1 MNPGPTMTA
10 EIDGRPG
17 VFGKRLVFMLLA
29 LSLATVSLAQP
40 DTARP
45 LVISGSN
52 WITDAPTSLA
62 DKAGYFEAESGPR
75 IRVEFAASGKQS
87 LTRLMAGQ
95 ADFALMASV
104 PLALALLRLVA
115 EDAPAERWPVVLASI
130 GLSNSTHHV
139 IADAARG
146 IERPG
151 DLRGRSIGLLLGSSA
166 HYGWDRFADFHRIA
180 PASIR
185 LVDTRPE
192 MLAGALA
199 DDRID
204 AMVTW
209 TPYSEQ
215 IMAQLGADGRMF
227 SLNAM
232 DSVSWLLV
240 ARRAVI
246 DAHPDAVR
254 RVLHGYASAIEMLQS
269 DPARAGSL
277 LDGSADGP
285 SGWPQHRRV
294 AWKLALDWPALFNVE
309 DKLRWGAALRGVE
322 PPRLS
327 PSRFIAREPLER
339 YRPEAVTLP
348 VWIPDQAF
356 DQ

>member
-1 MNPGPTMTA
+1 MNWRAGFERFSTKIRINPEPTMA
-10 EIDGRPG
+10 ADLDGRSG

-29 LSLATVSLAQP
+29 LSPATVSLAQP

-52 WITDAPTSLA
+52 WITDAPTAVA

-87 LTRLMAGQ
+87 LARLMAGQ

-104 PLALALLRLVA
+104 PLAMELLRLVA
-115 EDAPAERWPVVLASI
+115 EDVPAERWPVVLASI

-139 IADAARG
+139 IADAGRG
-146 IERPG
+146 VEHPR
-151 DLRGRSIGLLLGSSA
+151 DLQGHAIGVLLGSSA

-192 MLAGALA
+192 MLAVALA
-199 DDRID
+199 EGRID

-209 TPYSEQ
+209 TPYSER

-227 SLNAM
+227 SLDAM
-232 DSVSWLLV
+232 DSVSW
-240 ARRAVI
+240 
-246 DAHPDAVR
+246 P
-254 RVLHGYASAIEMLQS
+254 
-269 DPARAGSL
+269 
-277 LDGSADGP
+277 
-285 SGWPQHRRV
+285 
-294 AWKLALDWPALFNVE
+294 
-309 DKLRWGAALRGVE
+309 
-322 PPRLS
+322 
-327 PSRFIAREPLER
+327 
-339 YRPEAVTLP
+339 
-348 VWIPDQAF
+348 
-356 DQ
+356 